1 MIKRWALFLALF
13 VVALSTVTIGPAA
26 IAPAAAQEAKAH
38 PDYRRAI
45 ELANEQRLLSQR
57 LIKQLL
63 LVALDVDKAQNIE
76 KMRQDQETFD
86 AVLRGLRD
94 GDPQLKLAGT
104 ADPAILDK
112 LRRAEEIWPLLNAVI
127 RETLDGGTV
136 APGQLTTAADL
147 NLPLLRTLDET
158 VDAYQEASRSTGL
171 FSVLRVAID
180 LAVQQ
185 QLLSQKM
192 SKEFFFIARGH
203 DVARSR
209 RQLTDTI
216 DQFDTSLSALIEG
229 DPQRS
234 LLPAPTPRIK
244 AQLRSVQRLWQIFQP
259 LLESGLRSDQ
269 IPTETVRQIAEMN
282 LVLQQEM
289 GAAVDMFEAL

>member
-1 MIKRWALFLALF
+1 MIKRWASYLALF
-13 VVALSTVTIGPAA
+13 VVAFSTVVAAPPA
-26 IAPAAAQEAKAH
+26 IAPAAAQQAQAH

-45 ELANEQRLLSQR
+45 ELANGQRLLSQR

-63 LVALDVDKAQNIE
+63 LVALDIDKAQNIE
-76 KMRQDQETFD
+76 EMRRDQETFD

-104 ADPAILDK
+104 ADPAILEK
-112 LRRAEEIWPLLNAVI
+112 LGRVEEIWPLLSAVI
-127 RETLDGGTV
+127 RESLGNGEV

-158 VDAYQEASRSTGL
+158 VAAFEEASRSTGL

-180 LAVQQ
+180 LSVRQ

-209 RQLTDTI
+209 RQLSETI
-216 DQFDTSLSALIEG
+216 DQFDAGLSALIEG

-282 LVLQQEM
+282 LVLEQEM